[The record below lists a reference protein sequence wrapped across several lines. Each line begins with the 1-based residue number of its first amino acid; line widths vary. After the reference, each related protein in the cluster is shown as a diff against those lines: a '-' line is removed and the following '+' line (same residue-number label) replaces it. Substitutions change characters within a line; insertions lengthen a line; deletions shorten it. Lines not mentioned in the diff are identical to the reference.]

1 MSLDSKQEAL
11 NKLIERYGNTC
22 GWNNPLFESGRG
34 VAWERLIKD
43 VENLAEADQPGLK
56 AEKAWVAAE
65 EALAEAIQKH
75 SAVGSDH
82 VDHTN
87 ARVEAC
93 RLALRRAKQQA
104 EKLGKSPTRPKPWT
118 SAEAAGLL
126 NLSQKV
132 FREFAKGSSPTG
144 PLLPDDRT
152 HAAIGIARL
161 LEWADA
167 HPRLR
172 RWRESRETGK
182 PLGQRV
188 PMPPQTRF
196 KVVQEVQV
204 DFSLIEGKVS
214 SLDLSKWSEEER
226 EMFLHIWRSKAGAL
240 QVDER
245 GIAMLQTAT
254 LPHVLQQPWV
264 DQVLKDVWVNQYTKT
279 LGDIQSELQAHF
291 AQVQGAIPHL
301 ALEEGR
307 EDGEDAYQ
315 TLVKQ
320 WTDAGRELAE
330 QMSEVRAAI
339 LDVTLPPAQ
348 PRRKPPPFRF

>member
-11 NKLIERYGNTC
+11 DKLFGGDGNTC
-22 GWNNPLFESGRG
+22 GWNNPLFESGHG

-43 VENLAEADQPGLK
+43 VENLAEADQPALK

-93 RLALRRAKQQA
+93 RLALRRAKQRA

-204 DFSLIEGKVS
+204 DFSLIEGKGFESLVNLLKTRNHS
-214 SLDLSKWSEEER
+214 SFYR
-226 EMFLHIWRSKAGAL
+226 
-240 QVDER
+240 QV
-245 GIAMLQTAT
+245 
-254 LPHVLQQPWV
+254 V
-264 DQVLKDVWVNQYTKT
+264 
-279 LGDIQSELQAHF
+279 AH
-291 AQVQGAIPHL
+291 
-301 ALEEGR
+301 E
-307 EDGEDAYQ
+307 
-315 TLVKQ
+315 LVK
-320 WTDAGRELAE
+320 TPLVASLEFPFHRIPVIFIEALLAGRGKIH
-330 QMSEVRAAI
+330 QDKVP
-339 LDVTLPPAQ
+339 D
-348 PRRKPPPFRF
+348 